1 MDKIKIDSDDWND
14 VGRIYSVHSA
24 ERREGSTAL
33 ELVLED
39 EEGNITHRTVAHHQ
53 VEWIEVIAV

>member
-1 MDKIKIDSDDWND
+1 MDKIRIFADDYQD
-14 VGRIYSVHSA
+14 AGKIYSVHSA
-24 ERREGSTAL
+24 KRREGSTAL

-39 EEGNITHRTVAHHQ
+39 EEGTITYRTVAYHQ